1 MESLMSDKQIDEAS
15 HPSDP
20 TPGRPKRDS
29 SRQQTHRDQSAPADS
44 ASSGEDFTKQTG
56 LSEQF
61 KQPGAK

>member
-1 MESLMSDKQIDEAS
+1 MESLMSDKQIDEAA

-20 TPGRPKRDS
+20 TPGRPKRNS
-29 SRQQTHRDQSAPADS
+29 SRQQTHRDQSAQTDS
-44 ASSGEDFTKQTG
+44 ALSGGDFTEQTG